1 MTGPLELP
9 ELAGRPSM
17 RSQVL
22 HALRGALVSGQME
35 PGKVYSAPVLAA
47 RFGVSPTPVREA
59 MLELAKEGLVL
70 PVRNKGFR
78 VRPLSDRELDEITE
92 MRLLLEVPTTVRAA
106 ERAGPA
112 DLRRL
117 RPMAR
122 RLVTAAERGDLIG
135 YVEHDREFHLDLL
148 ALAGNQQLVEL
159 VGELRARSRLYGL
172 EGLAERGE
180 LAASALEHVEL
191 LDLIAAGDTAG
202 AAELMRRHIGH
213 VRGSWAGRDEAVP

>member
-9 ELAGRPSM
+9 ELPGRPSM
-17 RSQVL
+17 RSQVR

-59 MLELAKEGLVL
+59 MLELAKEGLIL

-92 MRLLLEVPTTVRAA
+92 MRVLLEVPTTVRAA
-106 ERAGPA
+106 GQASVA
-112 DLRRL
+112 DLKRL

-122 RLVTAAERGDLIG
+122 RLVTAAERSDLIG
-135 YVEHDREFHLDLL
+135 YVESDREFHLDLL

-172 EGLAERGE
+172 QDLAQRGE
-180 LAASALEHVEL
+180 LSASALEHVQM
-191 LDLIAAGDTAG
+191 LDLIEAADTAG
-202 AAELMRRHIGH
+202 LAELMRRHIGH
-213 VRGSWAGRDEAVP
+213 VRGSWAGREEAPS